1 MTPRIASEKLVAA
14 ALERI
19 GDWAACIADVG
30 TGSGAIALAIAL
42 GAPRAEVWATDVSAE
57 ATMLARANA
66 RLLGVGDR
74 VNVVRGDLLEPLPGE
89 LDLVVA
95 NLPYLPLSDRTE
107 YPGLRAE
114 PEAAVFTDGDGL
126 GLYRDLLVAAEE
138 KLLPSGAVIIQLHRQ
153 VFLAERDGLARLS
166 ESLTEFVAD
175 HNALAAAA

>member
-1 MTPRIASEKLVAA
+1 MTPRIASEQLVAA

-19 GDWAACIADVG
+19 GDRPARVADVG
-30 TGSGAIALAIAL
+30 TGSGAVALAIAL

-74 VNVVRGDLLEPLPGE
+74 VNVVRGDLLAPVPSE

-107 YPGLRAE
+107 YPDLRAE
-114 PEAAVFTDGDGL
+114 PEAAVFSGGDGL
-126 GLYRDLLVAAEE
+126 GLYRDLLGAAEE
-138 KLLPSGAVIIQLHRQ
+138 KLVPSGAVIIQLHGQ
-153 VFLAERDGLARLS
+153 VFVAERDGLTTLS
-166 ESLTEFVAD
+166 ESLTELVPGR
-175 HNALAAAA
+175 NALAAAA